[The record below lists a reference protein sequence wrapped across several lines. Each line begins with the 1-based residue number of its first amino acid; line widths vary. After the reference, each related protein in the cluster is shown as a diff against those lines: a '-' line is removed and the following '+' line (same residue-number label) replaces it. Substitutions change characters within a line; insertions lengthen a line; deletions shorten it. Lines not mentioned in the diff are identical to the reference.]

1 VAEKHEDTGVPAWL
15 FWLGSLVFVLAIGA
29 IIWFAI
35 PGIDAKHRFTS
46 PSGRVVLEVGENC
59 GETACRRVIVSE
71 ETAPDG
77 AKSRF
82 GCTVPIT
89 DSRPVFLNM
98 HPLWSEDESS
108 VDLVYADAE
117 GIGGKFTLDLER
129 DCTFTG

>member
-1 VAEKHEDTGVPAWL
+1 MADKHDEAGIPAWL
-15 FWLGSLVFVLAIGA
+15 FWLGSLIFVLAIGA

-71 ETAPDG
+71 ETAADG
-77 AKSRF
+77 TKSRF
-82 GCTVPIT
+82 GCNVPIT
-89 DSRPVFLNM
+89 DQRPVFLNM
-98 HPLWSEDESS
+98 HPLWSGDESS

-117 GIGGKFTLDLER
+117 GIGGKFTLVLER
-129 DCTFTG
+129 DCTITG

>member
-1 VAEKHEDTGVPAWL
+1 MAEKHEETGVPAWL

-59 GETACRRVIVSE
+59 GETDCRRVIVSE
-71 ETAPDG
+71 ETAADG
-77 AKSRF
+77 TKSRF
-82 GCTVPIT
+82 GCSVPIT
-89 DSRPVFLNM
+89 DQRPVFLNM
-98 HPLWSEDESS
+98 HPLWSGDESS

-117 GIGGKFTLDLER
+117 GIGGKFTLVLER
-129 DCTFTG
+129 DCTITG